1 MPPQSPD
8 AAYSFCTALLPTM
21 PRMTSTGTKRAL
33 AKHRLSNNVGSV
45 KHFLST
51 PPRALEEERHFA
63 LVERCAVSNQSPL
76 AISIQVWNS
85 VRPMHLFDR
94 NLDHDS

>member
-1 MPPQSPD
+1 M
-8 AAYSFCTALLPTM
+8 C
-21 PRMTSTGTKRAL
+21 R
-33 AKHRLSNNVGSV
+33 
-45 KHFLST
+45 
-51 PPRALEEERHFA
+51 
-63 LVERCAVSNQSPL
+63 SNQGSL